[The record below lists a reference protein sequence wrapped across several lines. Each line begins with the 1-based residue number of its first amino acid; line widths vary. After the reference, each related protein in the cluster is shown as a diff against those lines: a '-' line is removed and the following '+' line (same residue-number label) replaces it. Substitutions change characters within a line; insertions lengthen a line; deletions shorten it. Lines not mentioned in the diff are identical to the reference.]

1 MSIIKDYYFLSFMFS
16 LITFLCIKCYKLKN
30 EIISQK
36 EYFIKTLGHDF
47 RVSVIA
53 QIRGLDLIKKAHFI
67 DKENYKLVNEI
78 NDSCKYTLDMI
89 TMLMKIYNM
98 ENKNCALNYENININ
113 EILNKILNDCNHAA
127 LDKNIDLKYK
137 LDNLNI
143 IADREYLTKILK
155 VLIISAIQHSKHN
168 SVIYIINILKN
179 DKNILR
185 INYEGMPLSFEEQNR
200 MTANSPNF
208 STVGHGI
215 QMYLCK
221 KLVDLHR
228 GKLKYKSDSNLYH
241 SFEINFPAI

>member
-1 MSIIKDYYFLSFMFS
+1 MSIIKDYYFLSFIFS
-16 LITFLCIKCYKLKN
+16 LITYLCIKCYKLKN

-53 QIRGLDLIKKAHFI
+53 QIRGLDLIKKAYYI
-67 DKENYKLVNEI
+67 DKEDYKLVNEI

-89 TMLMKIYNM
+89 TMLMKIYNL
-98 ENKNCALNYENININ
+98 ENKNCSFNYVNININ
-113 EILNKILNDCNHAA
+113 EILNEILNDYNNAV
-127 LDKNIDLKYK
+127 LDKNINFKCK

-143 IADREYLTKILK
+143 VADREYITKIIK
-155 VLIISAIQHSKHN
+155 ILINSAIQHSKHN
-168 SVIYIINILKN
+168 SVIYIINLLQN

-185 INYEGMPLSFEEQNR
+185 IDYEGMPLSFEEQNR

-221 KLVDLHR
+221 KLVDLHK
-228 GKLKYKSDSNLYH
+228 GKLKYKSDSNSYH
-241 SFEINFPAI
+241 SFEICVPAK